1 MEMNNIIGFPSQ
13 ICRIPSEIDKHGKS
27 IAKEVEIA
35 SAVIDEQ
42 GSNINKEMKFHGDNL
57 TREMQLMR
65 ESFER
70 EMNTLNRK
78 TRNTVC
84 MVLAVNVLSRVIFR

>member
-1 MEMNNIIGFPSQ
+1 MNTIIGFPAQ
-13 ICRIPSEIDKHGKS
+13 ISRIPSEIDKHGKS
-27 IAKEVEIA
+27 IAKEIEK
-35 SAVIDEQ
+35 SSMVIDAQ
-42 GSNINKEMKFHGDNL
+42 GSKINNEMKHHGDNL

-70 EMNTLNRK
+70 EMNTLNKK

-84 MVLAVNVLSRVIFR
+84 LVLAVNVLTRMIFR

>member
-1 MEMNNIIGFPSQ
+1 MNNIIGFPAH
-13 ICRIPSEIDKHGKS
+13 IGRIPSEIDKHGKS
-27 IAKEVEIA
+27 IAKEIEIA
-35 SAVIDEQ
+35 SMVIDDQ
-42 GSNINKEMKFHGDNL
+42 GSNINKEMKFHGDNI

-70 EMNTLNRK
+70 EMTTLNKK

-84 MVLAVNVLSRVIFR
+84 IVLAVNVLSRVIFR